1 MPDSRRPV
9 RVGLLGFG
17 HGGRVFHAPLIS
29 ATPGMVL
36 AAVVT
41 RDPDR
46 RRSLRE
52 LYPGVAGLDT
62 ADELWAR
69 AGEIDV
75 AVIATPNRSHVG
87 LARAAM
93 AAGLAV
99 VIDKPM
105 APTAAEARALV
116 REARERGRL
125 LTVFQNRRWDADF
138 LTVRRLVGEGALGM
152 VWRFES
158 RYERWAP
165 SVNEHAWRER
175 ATAEDAGGILF
186 DIGAHLVDQALQLLG
201 PARTVYAE
209 LDHRR
214 AGAVIDDDAFVALA
228 HASGA
233 RSHLWMSKAA
243 AQRGPRFRVLGDR
256 AAFTKHGL
264 DGQEI
269 AMAVGIKPDAP
280 GFGEEPPDHW
290 GVLGEGD
297 SVPRVASA
305 RGGYLQFYAGVVAA
319 VRDGAP
325 LPVYASD
332 AVAALDVI
340 EAARASATRG
350 EVISLADAR
359 ARPG

>member
-1 MPDSRRPV
+1 MSPASRPV

-17 HGGRVFHAPLIS
+17 HGGRVFHAPLIT
-29 ATPGMVL
+29 ATPGL
-36 AAVVT
+36 ALVAVVT

-52 LYPGVAGLDT
+52 LYPGVEAVDS
-62 ADELWAR
+62 ADDLWKREL
-69 AGEIDV
+69 DV
-75 AVIATPNRSHVG
+75 AVIATPNRDHVP
-87 LARAAM
+87 LARAAL

-116 REARERGRL
+116 REARAAGRL
-125 LTVFQNRRWDADF
+125 VTVFQNRRWDADF
-138 LTVRRLVGEGALGM
+138 LTVKRLVRDGALGT

-165 SVNEHAWRER
+165 TVGAGWRER
-175 ATAEDAGGILF
+175 ATAEDAGGLLF
-186 DIGAHLVDQALQLLG
+186 DIGAHLIDQALHLFG
-201 PARTVYAE
+201 PANHVYAE

-214 AGAVIDDDAFVALA
+214 AGAAIDDDAFVALT
-228 HASGA
+228 HASGV

-264 DGQEI
+264 DGQEL
-269 AMAVGIKPDAP
+269 AMAVGLRPDAP

-297 SVPRVASA
+297 AAPRVPSSP
-305 RGGYLQFYAGVVAA
+305 GGYLRFYEAVAAA

-325 LPVYASD
+325 LPVD
-332 AVAALDVI
+332 ATDAIAALDVI
-340 EAARASATRG
+340 EAARSSAARG
-350 EVISLADAR
+350 QVVAL
-359 ARPG
+359 